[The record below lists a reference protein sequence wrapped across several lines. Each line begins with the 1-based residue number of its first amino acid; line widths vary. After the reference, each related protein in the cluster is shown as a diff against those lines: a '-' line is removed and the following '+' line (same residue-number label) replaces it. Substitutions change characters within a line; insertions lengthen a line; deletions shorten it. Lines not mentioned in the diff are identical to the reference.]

1 MEVVASNYGNNPA
14 VNAFIKIGAES
25 FPNIPFEELY
35 DLENDPY
42 QKNNLIKNNDLSE
55 IKEELSEALKNW
67 MLSQNDFLLTE
78 KMPLIKPT
86 LHPLDRVSKWNK
98 VSKDLVGKIS
108 ESDYT
113 PVHY

>member
-42 QKNNLIKNNDLSE
+42 QKNNLIKPQKSMMQLEDVQM
-55 IKEELSEALKNW
+55 KV
-67 MLSQNDFLLTE
+67 
-78 KMPLIKPT
+78 LIVKK
-86 LHPLDRVSKWNK
+86 LR
-98 VSKDLVGKIS
+98 
-108 ESDYT
+108 
-113 PVHY
+113 

>member
-1 MEVVASNYGNNPA
+1 
-14 VNAFIKIGAES
+14 
-25 FPNIPFEELY
+25 
-35 DLENDPY
+35 
-42 QKNNLIKNNDLSE
+42 
-55 IKEELSEALKNW
+55 

-98 VSKDLVGKIS
+98 VSKDLVGKLS
-108 ESDYT
+108 ESDYI